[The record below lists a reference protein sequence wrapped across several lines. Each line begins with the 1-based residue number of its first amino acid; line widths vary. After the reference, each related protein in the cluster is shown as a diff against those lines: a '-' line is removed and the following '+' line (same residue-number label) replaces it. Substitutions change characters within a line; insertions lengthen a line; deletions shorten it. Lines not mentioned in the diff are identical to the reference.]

1 MQTRPGSPKGSVH
14 ASSRTLASDQKTA
27 HPAGRLHHVGC
38 KNHPNPRPFHPS
50 APSVRAARPLAHA
63 RVQALRLRPQG
74 VGTKRNVPS
83 LFLLGGTSSM
93 RPSASIAAGVASVRV
108 QFRPPT
114 MPSTPRRLCSPPRIP
129 AEDPRP
135 AFRVRLPGIHGAS
148 PSSASRPRS
157 GSRPL
162 PVPAAR
168 PEIRAVAPSA
178 RVSTEARAAR
188 TASVDLIPIVRW
200 RRPR

>member
-129 AEDPRP
+129 ARPSASVFRGSTAPRP
-135 AFRVRLPGIHGAS
+135 LPRRGLGAARVPSRSRRPGRRSERS
-148 PSSASRPRS
+148 PRRRGSRPRH
-157 GSRPL
+157 GR
-162 PVPAAR
+162 R
-168 PEIRAVAPSA
+168 G
-178 RVSTEARAAR
+178 
-188 TASVDLIPIVRW
+188 
-200 RRPR
+200 RRPSTSSPS